1 MSTERFEDLRPLAFA
16 IAYRMLGSVSDAED
30 AVQEAFLK
38 LVSSEP
44 EELRSARA
52 YLATVVSRVAI
63 DHLRAARTRRETYP
77 GPWLP
82 EPLIDAPAETTSAL
96 ADSLSMAFLVLLE
109 SLSPVERAV
118 FLLHDVFEM
127 DYPEVAEIVGK
138 SEVNCRQI
146 AARARQQLE
155 EKRPRFRPDPE
166 DQQRLAA
173 RFLAAAWQ
181 GDLAGLSA
189 LLAEDAT
196 FHGDGG
202 GKGRGLLRPVLG
214 REAVERV
221 VLGIFAGARKLG
233 LRLEPVTVNGGP
245 GALVRDGDGA
255 LINVFSLETAAG
267 VVRAVRSVINPD
279 KLGHLGPL
287 SPLAHRREP

>member
-1 MSTERFEDLRPLAFA
+1 
-16 IAYRMLGSVSDAED
+16 MLGSVSDADD

-44 EELRSARA
+44 GELRSPRA
-52 YLATVVSRVAI
+52 YLATVVTRVAI

-82 EPLIDAPAETTSAL
+82 EPLIDPPAEATSAL
-96 ADSLSMAFLVLLE
+96 ADSLSVAFLVLLE

-127 DYPEVAEIVGK
+127 DYPEVAGIVGK

-155 EKRPRFRPDPE
+155 DKRPRFRPGPE
-166 DQQRLAA
+166 DQERLAA
-173 RFLAAAWQ
+173 RFLGAAWD
-181 GDLAGLSA
+181 GDLAGLSG
-189 LLAEDAT
+189 LLAEQAS

-202 GKGRGLLRPVLG
+202 GKGRGLLQPVLG
-214 REAVERV
+214 RESVERV

-245 GALVRDGDGA
+245 GALFRDGDGA
-255 LINVFSLETAAG
+255 LINVFSLEVGDG
-267 VVRAVRSVINPD
+267 VVMAVRSVINPD

-287 SPLAHRREP
+287 SPLALRRGP